1 MALDFAKLAEEL
13 SANEKPV
20 ATRGQY
26 VGNSALAGAADTV
39 GGLLDTPAR
48 LYNLAKAQA
57 GIGPVP
63 SLLSMITGRDK
74 SDFMPEVSMEQA
86 NYVSN
91 KLKGLLGVDETM
103 QAPDSTT
110 RYLGAG
116 ARGATGAVLS
126 GPASGVK
133 GAAEI
138 AKSLLGNAAVGTA
151 AGIGSEGGGDAAE
164 AMGGPRAVGQVLGGL
179 GAGVGYA
186 SGGGAIGAA
195 FRTKQL
201 LNELENQAKDP
212 KTMEAAAKTAST
224 IVNSKLKAA
233 VEGTPNAAQNID
245 EALALRAKIP
255 GFNPSVPEMAGA
267 KGALEMQRV
276 YARNSPKA
284 LNEEV
289 ARVAAS
295 EQALKDY
302 YGNVAPAAGQAGNV
316 RSAVNQSL
324 SDEGKALAAQAQGT
338 AGRLPTADLV
348 GLGNK
353 AAEIA
358 AAEKAAARP
367 GITAAYQKA
376 YDLAPDAAI
385 PTQPILS
392 KIEEVLGMPMS
403 QIKPETAPNT
413 FNAIKRFLGA
423 GDDAVPGN
431 VLGRAQAEM
440 NALGGP
446 PKAAP
451 TQTMTLEEAHNL
463 RKAVSAD
470 ATLAANKNS
479 PLAATGLRNIL
490 EVKTSV
496 DEAITNSPI
505 AEAAK
510 NALKAADNK
519 YKTEF
524 VPRFGE
530 GTNRLMFKDGVNN
543 EPRIIADKFVD
554 SYFKSDQQ
562 GGGTRAENFK
572 QLFGASREA
581 KDLMREG
588 VLDRFRTAAVNP
600 ETGILD
606 PTKAA
611 NFMRQHGRT
620 LDTFK
625 SNGVNAVDDIKQ
637 FSQVAAK
644 QEQATNK
651 LKSLS
656 SSLKFENVD
665 DLANAALK
673 SPKVMGN
680 VLERLPADTK
690 ETFTRA
696 LMDKAMAGGTGKSLN
711 TFLDDNKDTLKMV
724 LKPDHETALRDI
736 AKGLSIMEQS
746 PVKGLAGSNTTD
758 PLKSATGVSMATVW
772 SQWRAMTG
780 GRQGVATMGFNLA
793 TPVFTKLSQTKF
805 DDVMKTALHDPKTA
819 ENLRN
824 FLQANTQQQASNFA
838 ERLWDGLKTVGS
850 VGWQSKG
857 AVTQMLLNTK
867 EYPKNLKRTIPA
879 INTEIQGDEP

>member
-26 VGNSALAGAADTV
+26 VGSQFKAGLADTI
-39 GGLLDTPAR
+39 GGVADLPMR
-48 LYNLAKAQA
+48 MGQLAKA
-57 GIGPVP
+57 GIGAGGIPY
-63 SLLSMITGRDK
+63 LLSAITGKDR
-74 SDFMPEVSMEQA
+74 STFMPEVQPEMA
-86 NYVSN
+86 NYFSN
-91 KLKGLLGVDETM
+91 QLKGLLGVDETL

-116 ARGATGAVLS
+116 ARGIG
-126 GPASGVK
+126 G
-133 GAAEI
+133 
-138 AKSLLGNAAVGTA
+138 SLLGGPVNSVKGVVGNTIVGGV
-151 AGIGSEGGGDAAE
+151 AGVGSEAGGDAAE
-164 AMGGPRAVGQVLGGL
+164 AMGGPRALGQVIGGL

-186 SGGGAIGAA
+186 SGGGAVGAV

-201 LNELENQAKDP
+201 LNELEQQAKDP
-212 KTMEAAAKTAST
+212 KTMEAAAKTASS
-224 IVNSKLKAA
+224 IVNAKMKAA

-255 GFNPSVPEMAGA
+255 GFNPSVPEMSGA
-267 KGALEMQRV
+267 KGALEMQRT

-295 EQALKDY
+295 EQALRDY
-302 YGNVAPAAGQAGNV
+302 YGNVAPAAGQASNV

-324 SDEGKALAAQAQGT
+324 SDETKALTAAAQGT
-338 AGRLPTADLV
+338 AEKLPTADLV
-348 GLGNK
+348 GMGSR

-423 GDDAVPGN
+423 GDDAMPGN

-572 QLFGASREA
+572 QLFGASKEA

-588 VLDRFRTAAVNP
+588 VLDRFRTAAVNA

-625 SNGVNAVDDIKQ
+625 SNGVNALDDIKQ

-644 QEQATNK
+644 QERATNK
-651 LKSLS
+651 LNELS
-656 SSLKFENVD
+656 RTLSFKNVD
-665 DLANAALK
+665 DLANAALAK
-673 SPKVMGN
+673 PDVMGN
-680 VLERLPADTK
+680 VLGRLSPETK
-690 ETFTRA
+690 ETFTRSV
-696 LMDKAMAGGTGKSLN
+696 MDKAMGQGTGKGLN
-711 TFLDDNKDTLKMV
+711 EFLDTNAKTLKMI
-724 LKPDHETALRDI
+724 LKPEHETALRDI
-736 AKGLSIMEQS
+736 AKGMTIIEQS
-746 PVKGLAGSNTTD
+746 PVKGLATGAGTTD

-824 FLQANTQQQASNFA
+824 LLQANTQQQATNFA
-838 ERLWDGLKTVGS
+838 QRLWDGLKTAGS
-850 VGWQSKG
+850 VAWQSKG
-857 AVTQMLLNTK
+857 PVTQMLLNTK
-867 EYPKNLKRTIPA
+867 AYPENLKRTIPA
-879 INTEIQGDEP
+879 INTELQQETQ